1 MRLTVK
7 VIPKSSRDSI
17 AGWVGD
23 ALKVCVTA
31 APERGKANAAVEAVL
46 ADALGLARGRV
57 RTVAGLTSP
66 RKILEIDGV
75 APAELHRRLATRARG
90 R

>member
-46 ADALGLARGRV
+46 ADALGLAR
-57 RTVAGLTSP
+57 
-66 RKILEIDGV
+66 
-75 APAELHRRLATRARG
+75 
-90 R
+90 